1 MLFNVKKVICIVLLA
16 LIALSALPALEMTT
30 EIEDFQMHPDFWAGF
45 LPSYIA
51 YKFNFHLLELIPDR
65 NTEVSVTLSTGII
78 PRTITQNPVNGD
90 PLWIWRSNP
99 TVPVP
104 EYDDPATTANQDTSK
119 LIEAPYDTMSG
130 GWRLKFGQ
138 GFGDSVEKGKD
149 RIEVWASFDGQWERA
164 LNPILQ
170 LDRAG
175 YPFNE
180 TIFDYKVNDERHITP
195 DYLLSGTPDLI
206 GDQQMLSMS
215 FSIGMNYNM
224 LLAKTAKLRGIDLNA
239 KLTWAPEKLSAFFS
253 GKADYFRF
261 WAMGTGGYTLFEKT
275 GPSGFVDWSLVLEDE
290 LELRVLTGKYV
301 PKFAE
306 TTRDTVWGL
315 SPDNMTFFG
324 RNSLKV
330 HYYGKQFL
338 NGMCVPSSYAFLDIG
353 YAGGYINNTGYSQ
366 SAGCWTGSFGI
377 NIDLQMLDALH
388 IYYELGYIF
397 WPGNDISKQGFSV
410 PSRISFLVKLVY

>member
-1 MLFNVKKVICIVLLA
+1 MKKVICIA
-16 LIALSALPALEMTT
+16 LIALLALSALPALEMTT

-51 YKFNFHLLELIPDR
+51 YKFNFHLLELIPER
-65 NTEVSVTLSTGII
+65 KTEVSITLSTGII

-90 PLWIWRSNP
+90 PLWSWRSNA
-99 TVPVP
+99 VGNDV
-104 EYDDPATTANQDTSK
+104 YDYGNPSSPPATKDTST

-149 RIEVWASFDGQWERA
+149 RVEIWASFDGQWERA

-180 TIFDYKVNDERHITP
+180 EIFDYKVNDDRNITP
-195 DYLLSGTPDLI
+195 TYLLSGTPDLM

-215 FSIGMNYNM
+215 FNLGVNYNM
-224 LLAKTAKLRGIDLNA
+224 LLAKTARLRGFDINA
-239 KLTWAPEKLSAFFS
+239 KLTWAPENMSAFFS

-261 WAMGTGGYTLFEKT
+261 WAFGTGGYTLFEKT
-275 GPSGFVDWSLVLEDE
+275 GDSGFVDWSLVLEE
-290 LELRVLTGKYV
+290 EIELRVLTGKYV

-324 RNSLKV
+324 RNSLKI

-338 NGMCVPSSYAFLDIG
+338 NGMCVPSSYVFLDIG

-366 SAGCWTGSFGI
+366 SASCWTGSLGI
-377 NIDLQMLDALH
+377 NIDLQMLEALH

-410 PSRISFLVKLVY
+410 PSRISFLVKLTY